1 MLLFEFLFECDFPL
15 DHTNISKKSIKNTSG
30 TFFSHQLKAWTLQDF
45 PWWGTSL
52 IQQQFASEPHFYQQD
67 IANCMAVNQA
77 GNRGAGELTVEARQ
91 KTEPSPGQT
100 SWWDPACGLKAGREE
115 EKQRNHAA
123 EVWGWQGNWGGS
135 AVGMREQPKQ
145 HLERRGTSRG
155 KVRWA
160 KTSEAE
166 RHVQRTEVFCL
177 GKDWEP
183 LK

>member
-30 TFFSHQLKAWTLQDF
+30 TWKSHQLKAWTLQDF

-52 IQQQFASEPHFYQQD
+52 IWQQFASEPHFYQQD

-77 GNRGAGELTVEARQ
+77 GNRGAGELPVEARQ

-100 SWWDPACGLKAGREE
+100 SWWDPVCGLKAGREE
-115 EKQRNHAA
+115 EKQRNHA

-135 AVGMREQPKQ
+135 AVGMRGQPKQ

-155 KVRWA
+155 KVRWT